1 MNDERKYVEKQENKS
16 KKENRE
22 KKTYEIVPKQA

>member
-1 MNDERKYVEKQENKS
+1 MN

-22 KKTYEIVPKQA
+22 KKTCNGISELIFHNGIKRIGR